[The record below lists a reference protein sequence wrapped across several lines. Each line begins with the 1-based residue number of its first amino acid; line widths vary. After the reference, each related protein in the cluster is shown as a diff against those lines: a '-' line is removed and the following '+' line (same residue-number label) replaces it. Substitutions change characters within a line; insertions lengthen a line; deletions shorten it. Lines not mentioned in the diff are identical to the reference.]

1 MTGQTPIGQEK
12 KNSFWPSAKCD
23 AADILLVVALV
34 WFAYSCV
41 APLST
46 ERPERATVAVAAH
59 DLPAGVRIQ
68 QADVKLV
75 EMRWQEHPHDLAVEI
90 FGHKTRKPIAKGEF
104 FRQSAVNPHEPP
116 YDSQFP

>member
-1 MTGQTPIGQEK
+1 MARKRKPHSGPQQ
-12 KNSFWPSAKCD
+12 NVNV
-23 AADILLVVALV
+23 ADIPLVVALV

-46 ERPERATVAVAAH
+46 EKPERVTVAVAAH

-75 EMRWQEHPHDLAVEI
+75 EMRWQEHPHDLPVEI
-90 FGHKTRKPIAKGEF
+90 FGHKTRKRIAKGEF
-104 FRQSAVNPHEPP
+104 FRQSAVSPHEPP
-116 YDSQFP
+116 YDTQFP